1 MKKDKNTVA
10 FVLNDKVVKINFKE
24 DKPLAPTTTVLN
36 YLRGFPFH
44 RGVKEGCAEGD
55 CGACT
60 VVIGE
65 LNEENRIS
73 YKAVDSCLLFLP
85 MIHGKQLITVE
96 NLSRVIDN
104 KIILHPVQQ
113 AMIDKYGSQC
123 GYCTP
128 GFVMSLF
135 AIYKNYNHPTKEII
149 LDSLTGNLCRCT
161 GYKPIIE
168 AAKLACVNNGID
180 HFTESEKSITD
191 LLLNIKRNYKTVTI
205 KTKKQNYF
213 QPTSIKKAVSLKN
226 RYPDAVLIGGATDI
240 ALKVTKKHE
249 LIPEIIDLSNIEE
262 LKYFE
267 ERPNSINIGAGL
279 CLERLKT
286 NSEKALPALY
296 NILKV
301 FGSKQI
307 RSLATLGGNIGSAS
321 PIGDTLPVLM
331 AYNASIVLQSK
342 TNKRIININD
352 FIIAY
357 RKTVL
362 NNDEIISGVI
372 IPKPQAGSI
381 IRSYKLSKRKDLD
394 ISTVSACFALQL
406 NNDNV
411 VESIVMAYGGVA
423 ATTKRAIEAENFIT
437 GKKWDQ
443 EVVEETANI
452 VYNEFHPLSD
462 ARAGEEMRRIAARN
476 LLLKFFSETHHT

>member
-1 MKKDKNTVA
+1 MKKNKNTIA
-10 FVLNDKVVKINFKE
+10 FVLNDKVVRINFKE
-24 DKPLAPTTTVLN
+24 DRLLTPTTTVLN
-36 YLRGFPFH
+36 YLRGFPSH

-60 VVIGE
+60 VVLGE
-65 LNEENRIS
+65 LNEEHKIT

-96 NLSRVIDN
+96 NLSRVLDN
-104 KIILHPVQQ
+104 KTILHPVQQ

-135 AIYKNYNHPTKEII
+135 AIYKNYNNPTKEII
-149 LDSLTGNLCRCT
+149 LDALTGNLCRCT

-168 AAKLACVNNGID
+168 AAQLACINNGID
-180 HFTESEKSITD
+180 HFTETAKKITD
-191 LLLNIKRNYKTVTI
+191 LLLNIKQSYKTISI
-205 KTKKQNYF
+205 KTKKQTYF
-213 QPTSIKKAVSLKN
+213 QPHNLKKAVLFKN

-249 LIPEIIDLSNIEE
+249 FIPEIIDLSNIEE

-267 ERPNSINIGAGL
+267 ERPNSINIGSGL
-279 CLERLKT
+279 SLEKVKIM
-286 NSEKALPALY
+286 SEMTLPALY
-296 NILKV
+296 DMLKV

-307 RSLATLGGNIGSAS
+307 RCLATLGGNIGSAS

-331 AYNASIVLQSK
+331 AYNASIVLESK
-342 TNKRIININD
+342 ENKRIINIHD
-352 FIIAY
+352 FIKGY
-357 RKTVL
+357 RKTII
-362 NNDEIISGVI
+362 NNDEIIVGVI
-372 IPKPQAGSI
+372 IPKPQAEI
-381 IRSYKLSKRKDLD
+381 VIRSYKLSKRKDLD

-406 NNDNV
+406 NKDNM
-411 VESIVMAYGGVA
+411 VESMVMAYGGVA
-423 ATTKRAIEAENFIT
+423 ATTKRALEAENFII
-437 GKKWDQ
+437 GKKWSQ
-443 EVVEETANI
+443 EVADEAAKI
-452 VYNEFHPLSD
+452 IYNEFNPLSD

-476 LLLKFFSETHHT
+476 LLLKFFSETYNK